1 MRLRP
6 EHFPVT
12 GLQILSGRS
21 FAAGQGVGNGVAL
34 QEGQQTLLPVWGT
47 VPTTLQPREIL
58 SRLRRCRSPPAEDR
72 ERTAA
77 QGGAWTIRSL
87 KALQCRAS
95 RAAMGRGTYDYLP
108 LPSLF
113 VLGGIFIVENGKQ
126 KGIYFKASE
135 RELDL
140 IKQKMALAGVRNMSG
155 YLRKMAI
162 DGYVINLEL
171 PELAEGVK
179 LLRYI
184 SNNVNQMA
192 RTMNSGGAV
201 YPDEVNDICTK
212 QDETN
217 RLFGAILEQLAKVK

>member
-1 MRLRP
+1 
-6 EHFPVT
+6 
-12 GLQILSGRS
+12 
-21 FAAGQGVGNGVAL
+21 
-34 QEGQQTLLPVWGT
+34 
-47 VPTTLQPREIL
+47 
-58 SRLRRCRSPPAEDR
+58 
-72 ERTAA
+72 
-77 QGGAWTIRSL
+77 
-87 KALQCRAS
+87 
-95 RAAMGRGTYDYLP
+95 MGRGPYDYLP

-113 VLGGIFIVENGKQ
+113 LLGGIFIVENGK

-135 RELDL
+135 GELDL

-192 RTMNSGGAV
+192 RQMNSGGSV

-217 RLFGAILEQLAKVK
+217 RLFGEILEQLSRLK